1 MKAKYLIGGGLL
13 LIAAALSLTAYNL
26 WENQRATAAAQQ
38 ALAAIKAQPEPEQ
51 QESAVEPEAALPEY
65 VRNPNMEMPA
75 VEIDGIEYIGTLEI
89 PTLELELPV
98 ISTWSDALLDCAPCR
113 YMGSAYLDNLI
124 IAGHNY
130 RGHFGTLHRLLPGDA
145 IQFTD
150 TAGNQFFYK
159 VSQVEE
165 LPGSALEEMAAGDWD
180 LTLFTCT
187 ISRTSRITI
196 RCERLQEDPFEQRLS
211 TEK

>member
-1 MKAKYLIGGGLL
+1 MRPKYLILGGLL

-38 ALAAIKAQPEPEQ
+38 ALTAMKEQSEPKGTKSTEGLEAAI
-51 QESAVEPEAALPEY
+51 PEY
-65 VRNPNMEMPA
+65 VRNPNMEMPV

-89 PTLELELPV
+89 PALELELPV

-113 YMGSAYLDNLI
+113 YVGSAYLDNLI

-130 RGHFGTLHRLLPGDA
+130 RGHFGALHRLLAGEK

-150 TAGNQFFYK
+150 AAGNQLSY
-159 VSQVEE
+159 VAPRVEE
-165 LPGSALEEMAAGDWD
+165 LPGSALEEMEAGDWD

-187 ISRTSRITI
+187 LSRTSRITV
-196 RCERLQEDPFEQRLS
+196 RCDRLEE
-211 TEK
+211 

>member
-1 MKAKYLIGGGLL
+1 MRPKYLILGGLL

-38 ALAAIKAQPEPEQ
+38 ALTAMKEQSEPKGTKSTEGLEAAI
-51 QESAVEPEAALPEY
+51 PEY
-65 VRNPNMEMPA
+65 VRNPNMEMPV

-89 PTLELELPV
+89 PALELELPV

-113 YMGSAYLDNLI
+113 YVGSAYLDNLI

-130 RGHFGTLHRLLPGDA
+130 RGHFGALHRLLAGDK

-150 TAGNQFFYK
+150 AAGNQLSYV
-159 VSQVEE
+159 VSRVEE
-165 LPGSALEEMAAGDWD
+165 LPGSALEEMEAGNWD

-187 ISRTSRITI
+187 LSRTSRITV
-196 RCERLQEDPFEQRLS
+196 RCDRLEE
-211 TEK
+211 

>member
-1 MKAKYLIGGGLL
+1 MKPKHLICGGLL

-38 ALAAIKAQPEPEQ
+38 ALTAMKEQSEPKGTKSTEGL
-51 QESAVEPEAALPEY
+51 EAVIPEY
-65 VRNPNMEMPA
+65 VRNPNMEMPV

-89 PTLELELPV
+89 PALELELPV

-113 YMGSAYLDNLI
+113 YVGSAYLDNLI

-130 RGHFGTLHRLLPGDA
+130 RGHFGALHRLLAGDK

-150 TAGNQFFYK
+150 AAGNQFSYV
-159 VSQVEE
+159 VSRVEE
-165 LPGSALEEMAAGDWD
+165 LPGSALEEMETGDWD

-187 ISRTSRITI
+187 LSRTSRITV
-196 RCERLQEDPFEQRLS
+196 RCDRLEE
-211 TEK
+211 